1 MSEGNKATREGKIG
15 GWIGFAATL
24 LVVSYAAMPG
34 HEAFLTLADRLNLV
48 LALSVSILAS
58 TGTRRGRRLE
68 LVGVA
73 TGFYD
78 E

>member
-48 LALSVSILAS
+48 LALSVLILAR
-58 TGTRRGRRLE
+58 TGHGVGADF
-68 LVGVA
+68 VGVA
-73 TGFYD
+73 AGFYN